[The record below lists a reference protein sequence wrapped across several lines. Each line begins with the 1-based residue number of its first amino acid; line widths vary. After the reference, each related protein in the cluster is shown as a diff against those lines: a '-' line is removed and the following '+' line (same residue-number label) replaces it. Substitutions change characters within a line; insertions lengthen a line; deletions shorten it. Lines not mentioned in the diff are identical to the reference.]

1 VCWGA
6 YGCGERL
13 KIVVFD
19 EEFVKL
25 ERISR
30 VRDRVLRSRKL
41 EEVFVEEQRLSLETS
56 MIRETDAI
64 RLVCFYCFSFFSDF
78 VLLFSTLSKLS

>member
-1 VCWGA
+1 VA

-30 VRDRVLRSRKL
+30 VRDRVLRS
-41 EEVFVEEQRLSLETS
+41 
-56 MIRETDAI
+56 
-64 RLVCFYCFSFFSDF
+64 
-78 VLLFSTLSKLS
+78 